1 MMTDI
6 IQKVKNLSIGFRS
19 KKGDEILILKNI
31 STNIKKGETVGIV
44 GESGSGKSTLALAMM
59 GYVKHGLYT
68 IGGECQFNS
77 SNLLK
82 ICLLYTSPSP
92 RDVEESRM
100 PSSA

>member
-1 MMTDI
+1 MTEI
-6 IQKVKNLSIGFRS
+6 IQKVKNLSIGFKS
-19 KKGDEILILKNI
+19 KKGEEILILRNI

-68 IGGECQFNS
+68 IGGECEFNS

-82 ICLLYTSPSP
+82 MKN
-92 RDVEESRM
+92 RDL
-100 PSSA
+100 

>member
-1 MMTDI
+1 MTDI

-19 KKGDEILILKNI
+19 KKGEEILILKNI

-68 IGGECQFNS
+68 IG
-77 SNLLK
+77 
-82 ICLLYTSPSP
+82 CLLYTSPSP
-92 RDVEESRM
+92 RDTLLSRM